1 VTASA
6 AINTLR
12 VAGRLIARDAL
23 RWTPARQP
31 VLDCRVEHVSR
42 QEEAGAERDVG
53 CELPVRVIGPLAL
66 QFEKLPLG
74 AHLLLEGF
82 LNARSAKQ
90 RTPVLHIRTFELMEG
105 IHHGF

>member
-1 VTASA
+1 MSALTAT
-6 AINTLR
+6 NTLR
-12 VAGRLIARDAL
+12 IVGQLIARDAV
-23 RWTPARQP
+23 RWTPAKQP

-42 QEEAGAERDVG
+42 QEEAGVERSVG
-53 CELPVRVIGPLAL
+53 CELAVRVIGPLAL

-74 AHLLLEGF
+74 ANLVLEGF

-90 RTPVLHIRTFELMEG
+90 RMPVLHIRTFELMEG